1 MEFIYEPPQE
11 ATDVAFRLLE
21 DPKAVSENV
30 LPVSFSYHDHDYR
43 IEWKESLNF

>member
-21 DPKAVSENV
+21 DPKAVSLDDV
-30 LPVSFSYHDHDYR
+30 LPVSFSLLL
-43 IEWKESLNF
+43 SS